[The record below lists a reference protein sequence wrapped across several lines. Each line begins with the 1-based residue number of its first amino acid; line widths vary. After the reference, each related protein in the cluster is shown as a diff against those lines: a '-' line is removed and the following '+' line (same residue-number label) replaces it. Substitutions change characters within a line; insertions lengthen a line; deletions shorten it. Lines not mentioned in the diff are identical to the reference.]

1 MKAIIHTISPNG
13 YAVDFEGGEVDNLA
27 KFLDNLPK
35 IEAQLAAAGYVANAE
50 VTFPKLP
57 DGTPI
62 CPKHREPM
70 KLREKQGDTWYSH
83 KVYDPDGLELYC
95 RGHAGK
101 NSPGWQY

>member
-1 MKAIIHTISPNG
+1 MKAVIHTISPKG
-13 YAVDFEGGEVDNLA
+13 YAVNFESGDDWTLDQLLA
-27 KFLDNLPK
+27 KLPK
-35 IEAQLAAAGYVANAE
+35 IEAQLSEAGYQANAE
-50 VTFPKLP
+50 LSFPKLP

-83 KVYDPDGLELYC
+83 KVVAADGQEHYC

-101 NSPGWQY
+101 NSPGWEF